1 MAVAHLQRQ
10 LAEGAQLA
18 LARDSDELQSL
29 RRIVEELSVVL
40 GEERAELQQLKIQLV
55 YEQQAVKDAKA
66 ESEILRKRHREAENE
81 SQWLHRRY
89 MEMLMREKELEE
101 EVESLRHS
109 LMRVEAESLK
119 SEEAGPP

>member
-1 MAVAHLQRQ
+1 M
-10 LAEGAQLA
+10 
-18 LARDSDELQSL
+18 
-29 RRIVEELSVVL
+29 
-40 GEERAELQQLKIQLV
+40 KIQLA
-55 YEQQAVKDAKA
+55 YEQQAVTDAEA
-66 ESEILRKRHREAENE
+66 ESEVLRKRCREAENE

-109 LMRVEAESLK
+109 LMRVEAESSK